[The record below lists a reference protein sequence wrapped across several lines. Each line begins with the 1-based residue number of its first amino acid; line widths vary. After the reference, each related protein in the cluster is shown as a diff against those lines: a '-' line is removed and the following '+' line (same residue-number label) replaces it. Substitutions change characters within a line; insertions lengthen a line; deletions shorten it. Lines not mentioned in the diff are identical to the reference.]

1 MGWKSSPGTL
11 PWSPEVSIQAMD
23 AMNIDVAILSY
34 PPGFP
39 PGPPGEE
46 NRKAVRQLNLEAKA
60 ICERFPG
67 RFGFFGVLPDLRDVE
82 GRFCYLIKQFEIQS

>member
-1 MGWKSSPGTL
+1 
-11 PWSPEVSIQAMD
+11 
-23 AMNIDVAILSY
+23 MNIDVAILSY

-82 GRFCYLIKQFEIQS
+82 GSLEINLKLKFTVN